1 MFSINAISKE
11 KKDIIRSDKHTQQ
24 DIVRSNNPPQKIL
37 LEVVSLHK
45 RYH

>member
-11 KKDIIRSDKHTQQ
+11 KDIIRSDKHTQQ

-45 RYH
+45 RHC